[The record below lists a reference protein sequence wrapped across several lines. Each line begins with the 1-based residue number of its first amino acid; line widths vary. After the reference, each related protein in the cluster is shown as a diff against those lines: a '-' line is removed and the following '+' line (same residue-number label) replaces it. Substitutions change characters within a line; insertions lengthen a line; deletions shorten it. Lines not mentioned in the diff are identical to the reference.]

1 MHTKKLNI
9 SPAWVFRTD
18 NGELFEPVLFR
29 LLESIRDTGK
39 LTAAAEA
46 AGISYRHAWNLLNRA
61 THVFS
66 LPLVIMRKG
75 QGTTL
80 SDLGEKL
87 LWADHRVKAR
97 LGPQIDSMASELNDQ
112 VQQLLAGS
120 HPVLRLHASHG
131 YAVALLPEFP
141 DQLEI
146 NLQYRNP
153 EEALSALNNGEC
165 DLASFH
171 FPTCPER
178 AREILA
184 HYRHHLSGNNLKL
197 IRFVTRR
204 EGLMFRKDQQHR
216 ITSLKD
222 LANSQLRFIGR
233 DRHSGTRVLFNLL
246 LKQQELAEDAINRSP
261 QPEFTHTAVAA
272 FVAAGMADIGFGV
285 EAAARQFD
293 LGFVELAREHYLLLC
308 REDRLN
314 QTNLS
319 RLIDLMRSEPFIA
332 RVQELPGYAPDNPG
346 EITTFEA
353 LIAGDS
359 DNQESEGAG
368 TKAEGFRQ

>member
-1 MHTKKLNI
+1 MHKKKLTI

-18 NGELFEPVLFR
+18 DGELFQPALFR
-29 LLESIRDTGK
+29 LLENIRDTGK

-46 AGISYRHAWNLLNRA
+46 TGISYRHAWNLLDRG
-61 THVFS
+61 TDFCG

-80 SDLGEKL
+80 SALGEKL

-112 VQQLLAGS
+112 IQQLLAGS

-131 YAVALLPEFP
+131 YAVALLPEFS
-141 DQLEI
+141 DHVEI

-153 EEALSALNNGEC
+153 EEALSALDSGEC

-171 FPTCPER
+171 FPTCPAR
-178 AREILA
+178 ARDILA
-184 HYRHHLSGNNLKL
+184 HYRHHLSDSNLKL

-204 EGLMFRKDQQHR
+204 EGLMLRKDQSDR
-216 ITSLKD
+216 IRSLRD
-222 LANSQLRFIGR
+222 LADSQLRFIGR

-246 LKQQELAEDAINRSP
+246 LKQQGMSESSINRSS
-261 QPEFTHTAVAA
+261 QQEFTHTAVAA
-272 FVAAGMADIGFGV
+272 YVAAGMADVGFGV

-293 LGFVELAREHYLLLC
+293 LAFVELAREHYLLLC

-314 QTNLS
+314 HTNLNH
-319 RLIDLMRSEPFIA
+319 LIDLMRSAPFIE
-332 RVQELPGYAPDNPG
+332 RLSEVPGYAPDNPG

-353 LIAGDS
+353 LIAED
-359 DNQESEGAG
+359 A
-368 TKAEGFRQ
+368 